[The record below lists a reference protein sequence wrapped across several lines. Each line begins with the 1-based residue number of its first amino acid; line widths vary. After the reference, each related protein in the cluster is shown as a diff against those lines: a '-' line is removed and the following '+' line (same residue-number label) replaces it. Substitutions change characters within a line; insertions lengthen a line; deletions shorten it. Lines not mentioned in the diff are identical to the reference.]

1 MSLTAHRPRV
11 LPLLAV
17 VASFPAA
24 LLALPVARASAA
36 ADPPALSAVSHT
48 AESGPKP
55 RRRSSTG
62 VGLRV
67 GSSYH
72 SLDAGPIRSYI
83 DDQGRKR
90 GTDLA
95 GQLAAEH
102 MHDLKESAFTLAPS
116 LHLGGSGYFFKAELP
131 VAFASSFTSLGAGIY
146 PLNYGLDL
154 AGPGLF
160 PYASLGLAAHAA
172 RGTGAQSGKWTGG
185 FVQARGAAGLKWR
198 ASGRLAVSL
207 EVGLA
212 RTAGLLSAP
221 ATESNGI
228 AGLTAIRPAMDA
240 SGGLGHTMD
249 VSLGVDLF

>member
-1 MSLTAHRPRV
+1 M
-11 LPLLAV
+11 LAV
-17 VASFPAA
+17 VASLPAA
-24 LLALPVARASAA
+24 LLALPIAPASAA
-36 ADPPALSAVSHT
+36 ADPALSAVSHP
-48 AESGPKP
+48 AETRHRP

-62 VGLRV
+62 IGLRV
-67 GSSYH
+67 GTSYH
-72 SLDAGPIRSYI
+72 SLDAGPIRNYI

-95 GQLAAEH
+95 GQIAAEH
-102 MHDLKESAFTLAPS
+102 MHDLQESAFTVAPS

-131 VAFASSFTSLGAGIY
+131 VAFASSFTSLGVGIY

-154 AGPGLF
+154 PGPGLF
-160 PYASLGLAAHAA
+160 PYVSLGLAAHAA

-185 FVQARGAAGLKWR
+185 LLQARAAAGLKWR
-198 ASGRLAVSL
+198 ATGQLAVSL

-221 ATESNGI
+221 ATESSGI